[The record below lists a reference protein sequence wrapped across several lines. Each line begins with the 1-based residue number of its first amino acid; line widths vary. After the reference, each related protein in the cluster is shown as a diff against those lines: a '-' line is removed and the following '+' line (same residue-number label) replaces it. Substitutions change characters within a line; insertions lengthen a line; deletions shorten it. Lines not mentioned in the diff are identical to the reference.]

1 MDGGSAS
8 PPQESKADA
17 LLALVKG
24 PLAAS
29 AARLS
34 AQSRAVPDGRDFHFY
49 RNFEQFRSPAREVA
63 ARSESLLSSIGTS
76 ELVGSGG
83 KRREGSELVG
93 LPEDLDDAHDW
104 VVNLNDE
111 ILERFS
117 ASMDEF
123 KSLREE
129 EEQERGTAGDWAAA
143 METGGFQ
150 IVYGKKGKKKKMDG
164 GGDDAVGYD
173 GAVDVGGA
181 FGVKVASRDKKT
193 RAPRSQVPFHLPTIP
208 RPQDAFKILVNNSN
222 QPFEHVWLERSNDG
236 SHFVHPLEKLAV
248 LDFVDGNVGESEPM
262 KPPPIED
269 TPFKLVEEV
278 KDLKELAAKLRV
290 VNEFAVD
297 LEHNQYRSFQG
308 LTCLMQI
315 STRTEDF
322 VVDTLKLRVHVGPY
336 LREVFKDPSKR
347 KVMHGAD
354 RDILWLQRDF
364 GIYVCNLF
372 DTGQASRV
380 LQLERNSLEFLLQYF
395 CGVTANK
402 EYQQADWRL
411 RPIPDDMLKYARED
425 THYLLFMYDIMKRR
439 LLSAESSN
447 PDLAHS
453 LLAEVYRRSSDICR
467 QLYEKEL
474 LTGSS
479 FLRIYGLSE
488 TDFSPE
494 QLAVV
499 AGLWEWRD
507 HIARAEDEST
517 GYILPNKA
525 LLEIARQMPLT
536 SGMLKRLVKSKHPYV
551 ERNLGSVVAVIRNS
565 VANAAGFEAVYDHL
579 KKSHLEAAA
588 AGGPRGDHPP
598 SLPPPAA
605 AAATAGDVPS
615 IETPVTGLEIA
626 EEIAGPVGRDGG
638 EMKAVNVVSVQ
649 IKKKPVSAFGALFG
663 GSSAKRKLAPDSKGS
678 NSEQAKLEQIK
689 SSVALPF
696 HSFSGGAAVAAGTD
710 RRRAE
715 VAGAQ
720 PLVPPDRGEDEPA
733 GGGAEVEDIIPLTDE
748 SEDPP
753 ADGGRPENGSSAA
766 ASPPVGAEEEEQ
778 PLSLSELSSS
788 FEECFKAAAES
799 RRGDGAAAA
808 APPQWKPFDY
818 AAAREEVKFGDR
830 RQGTDP
836 GAAPGDGGGDRRRGK
851 QRGNGGAAVLP
862 RRAPATEDTAADF
875 QAPRRCQAFPP
886 SGNRSATFH

>member
-193 RAPRSQVPFHLPTIP
+193 RAPRSQ
-208 RPQDAFKILVNNSN
+208 DAFKILVNNSN

-236 SHFVHPLEKLAV
+236 SHFVHPL
-248 LDFVDGNVGESEPM
+248 PM

-269 TPFKLVEEV
+269 TPFKLVEE
-278 KDLKELAAKLRV
+278 
-290 VNEFAVD
+290 VD

-579 KKSHLEAAA
+579 KKSHLE
-588 AGGPRGDHPP
+588 
-598 SLPPPAA
+598 
-605 AAATAGDVPS
+605 
-615 IETPVTGLEIA
+615 
-626 EEIAGPVGRDGG
+626 
-638 EMKAVNVVSVQ
+638 VNVVSVQ

-663 GSSAKRKLAPDSKGS
+663 APLPRGSSLRIRKGQTPSRYL
-678 NSEQAKLEQIK
+678 AKLEQIK

-696 HSFSGGAAVAAGTD
+696 HSFSGGAA
-710 RRRAE
+710 

-818 AAAREEVKFGDR
+818 AAARKE
-830 RQGTDP
+830 
-836 GAAPGDGGGDRRRGK
+836 AAPGDGGGDRRRGK